1 MSVEDVLKI
10 ISVVL
15 FPSIGAVVWLLGQV
29 YGLRTDL
36 KEISQIL
43 RAEREANAQN
53 LARLEESVAA
63 LNRTVHELTMDLAR
77 HGLSE
82 LKRSK

>member
-10 ISVVL
+10 VSVVL